1 MRKIAVIGGGAVALV
16 VVLVVGVGVFLYSSL
31 DSLVKKA
38 IETVGTEVAGV
49 PVSVSEVQIKL
60 GEGKA
65 SIKGLSVGNPKGFTA
80 PHAFRL
86 GEIAIALDTG
96 SVTGNPIV
104 IKDITVASP
113 EVTYETG
120 AQGSNIDAIQRNIA
134 AKSGGGG
141 KSEPA
146 ASSSSSSSDGGKK
159 LVIDRLALTGGTLKL
174 ATPIPGAQASAKL
187 GDIVLTG
194 IGRSQGGASSA
205 QVAEQVLGTLTKGA
219 LKSVQNLGIGNLVD
233 GVAGKAGSVVPG
245 GAGDAL
251 KGVFGK

>member
-1 MRKIAVIGGGAVALV
+1 MRKIALIGGGAVAV
-16 VVLVVGVGVFLYSSL
+16 VVMLAVGVGVFLYSSL

-104 IKDITVASP
+104 IKDISVASP

-146 ASSSSSSSDGGKK
+146 ASSSSSSDGGKK

-205 QVAEQVLGTLTKGA
+205 QVAEQVLGALTKGA
-219 LKSVQNLGIGNLVD
+219 LKSVQNMGLGGLVD

>member
-1 MRKIAVIGGGAVALV
+1 MRKIALIGGGAVAV
-16 VVLVVGVGVFLYSSL
+16 VVLLAVGVGVFLYSSL

-65 SIKGLSVGNPKGFTA
+65 AIKGLSVGNPKGFTA

-86 GEIAIALDTG
+86 GEISIALDTG

-104 IKDITVASP
+104 IKDISVASP

-134 AKSGGGG
+134 AKTGGG

-205 QVAEQVLGTLTKGA
+205 QVAEQVLGALTKGA
-219 LKSVQNLGIGNLVD
+219 LKSVQNMGLGGLVD

>member
-1 MRKIAVIGGGAVALV
+1 MRKIALIGGGAVALV
-16 VVLVVGVGVFLYSSL
+16 VLLAVGVGVFLYSSL

-86 GEIAIALDTG
+86 GEISVALDTG

-104 IKDITVASP
+104 IKDISVASP

-134 AKSGGGG
+134 AKTGGG

-205 QVAEQVLGTLTKGA
+205 QVAEQVLGALTKGA

>member
-1 MRKIAVIGGGAVALV
+1 MRKIALIGGGAVALV
-16 VVLVVGVGVFLYSSL
+16 VVLAVGVGVFLYSSL

-104 IKDITVASP
+104 IKDISVASP

-146 ASSSSSSSDGGKK
+146 ASSSSDGGKK
-159 LVIDRLALTGGTLKL
+159 LVIDRLALTGGTLKM

-205 QVAEQVLGTLTKGA
+205 QVAEQVLGALTKGA

>member
-1 MRKIAVIGGGAVALV
+1 MRKIALIGGGAVALV
-16 VVLVVGVGVFLYSSL
+16 VVLAVGVGVFLYSSL

-38 IETVGTEVAGV
+38 IETVGSQVAGV
-49 PVSVSEVQIKL
+49 PVSVSEVQVKL

-86 GEIAIALDTG
+86 GEISVVLDTG

-104 IKDITVASP
+104 IKDVTVTAP

-120 AQGSNIDAIQRNIA
+120 AQGSNIDALQRNVA
-134 AKSGGGG
+134 AHGGGG

-146 ASSSSSSSDGGKK
+146 AASSSSDGGKK

-205 QVAEQVLGTLTKGA
+205 QVAEQVLGALVKGS
-219 LKSVQNLGIGNLVD
+219 LKSVQNMGLGGLVD
-233 GVAGKAGSVVPG
+233 GVTGKAG
-245 GAGDAL
+245 GAGDAI

>member
-1 MRKIAVIGGGAVALV
+1 MRKIALIGGGAVALV
-16 VVLVVGVGVFLYSSL
+16 VLLAVGVGVFLYSSL
-31 DSLVKKA
+31 DGLVKKA

-65 SIKGLSVGNPKGFTA
+65 AIKGLSVGNPKGFSA

-86 GEIAIALDTG
+86 GEISVTLDTG

-120 AQGSNIDAIQRNIA
+120 AQGSNIDALQRNIA
-134 AKSGGGG
+134 AKTGGGG

-146 ASSSSSSSDGGKK
+146 TSSSSADGGKK

-205 QVAEQVLGTLTKGA
+205 QVAEQVLGALTKGA
-219 LKSVQNLGIGNLVD
+219 LKSVQSMGLGNLVD

>member
-1 MRKIAVIGGGAVALV
+1 MRKIALIGGGAVAV
-16 VVLVVGVGVFLYSSL
+16 VVLLAVGVGVFLYSSL

-65 SIKGLSVGNPKGFTA
+65 AIKGLSIGNPKGFTA

-86 GEIAIALDTG
+86 GEISIALDTG

-104 IKDITVASP
+104 IKDISVASP

-146 ASSSSSSSDGGKK
+146 ASSSSSDGGKK

-205 QVAEQVLGTLTKGA
+205 QVAEQVLGALTKGA
-219 LKSVQNLGIGNLVD
+219 LKSVQNMGLGGLVD

>member
-1 MRKIAVIGGGAVALV
+1 MRKIALIGGGAVAA
-16 VVLVVGVGVFLYSSL
+16 VVLLAVGVGVFLYSSL

-104 IKDITVASP
+104 IKDISVASP

-134 AKSGGGG
+134 AKTGGGG

-146 ASSSSSSSDGGKK
+146 ASSSSSSDGGKK

-205 QVAEQVLGTLTKGA
+205 QVAEQVLGALTKGA
-219 LKSVQNLGIGNLVD
+219 LKSVQNMGLGGLVD

>member
-1 MRKIAVIGGGAVALV
+1 MRKIALIGGGAVAVV
-16 VVLVVGVGVFLYSSL
+16 VVLAVGVGVFLYSSL

-65 SIKGLSVGNPKGFTA
+65 AIKGLSIGNPKGFSA

-86 GEIAIALDTG
+86 GEIAVALDTG

-104 IKDITVASP
+104 IKDISVASP

-120 AQGSNIDAIQRNIA
+120 AQGSNIDVIQRNIA

-146 ASSSSSSSDGGKK
+146 ASSSSDGGKK

-205 QVAEQVLGTLTKGA
+205 QVAEQVLGALVKGS
-219 LKSVQNLGIGNLVD
+219 LKSVQSLGVGNLVD
-233 GVAGKAGSVVPG
+233 GVAGKAGGVVPG

>member
-1 MRKIAVIGGGAVALV
+1 MRKIALIGGGAVALV

-146 ASSSSSSSDGGKK
+146 ASSSSDGGKK

-205 QVAEQVLGTLTKGA
+205 QVAEQVLGALTKGA

>member
-1 MRKIAVIGGGAVALV
+1 MRKIALIGGGAVALV
-16 VVLVVGVGVFLYSSL
+16 VLLAVGVGVFLYSSL

-86 GEIAIALDTG
+86 GEISIALDTG

-104 IKDITVASP
+104 IKDISVASP

-134 AKSGGGG
+134 AKTGGGG

-146 ASSSSSSSDGGKK
+146 ASSSSADGGKK

-205 QVAEQVLGTLTKGA
+205 QVAEQVLGALTKGA
-219 LKSVQNLGIGNLVD
+219 LKSVQNMGLGGLVD